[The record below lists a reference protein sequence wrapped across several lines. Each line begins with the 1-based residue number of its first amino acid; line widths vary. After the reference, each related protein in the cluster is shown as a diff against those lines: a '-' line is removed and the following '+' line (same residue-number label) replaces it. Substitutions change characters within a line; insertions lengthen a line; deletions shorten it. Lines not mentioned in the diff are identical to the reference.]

1 MIYLCD
7 IKVLKKTTNRRK
19 EGSKLI
25 TETNSFKTNHQK
37 LPSLSFFLNLKP

>member
-25 TETNSFKTNHQK
+25 TETFLFLKKTK
-37 LPSLSFFLNLKP
+37 SKTSFFFFFNKT